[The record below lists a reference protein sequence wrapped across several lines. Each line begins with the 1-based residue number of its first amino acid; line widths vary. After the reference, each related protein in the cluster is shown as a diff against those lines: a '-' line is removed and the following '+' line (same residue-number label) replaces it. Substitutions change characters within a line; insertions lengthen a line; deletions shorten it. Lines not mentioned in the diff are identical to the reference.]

1 VVVAV
6 SGGADSVAL
15 LLALDELSGAQQLD
29 LNFKVAHLNHKLREE
44 GEQDALWVEEL
55 ARGMNYEIAVR
66 EIDVRELAAAQ
77 KDNLEQAARRA
88 RYGFLTDTAAQCGAK
103 LVLTAHTMDDQAE
116 TVLLRLM
123 RGSGLDGLSG
133 IEPVRALDKE
143 KNVLLVRPLLGW
155 ARRAETEKYCHARGV
170 TFRTDAMNDN
180 EQFARVRV
188 RKQLLPLMRDF
199 NGRIVEALSR
209 TGELLRED
217 SAALQAAAAELLDAA
232 TEKATS
238 GDVSLRVNVLA
249 SAPVAV
255 RRRALRECVARVR
268 GDLRRLE
275 SVHLLAIE
283 KLLFGERGGRVAE
296 LPGGAWVERRRG
308 KLFFHAEKVEK
319 GESGV

>member
-1 VVVAV
+1 M
-6 SGGADSVAL
+6 AL
-15 LLALDELSGAQQLD
+15 LLALNELSSAQRLD
-29 LNFKVAHLNHKLREE
+29 LNFTVAHLNHGLREE
-44 GEQDALWVEEL
+44 GEQDALWVKEL
-55 ARGMNYEIAVR
+55 ARGMNYEIAVG
-66 EIDVRELAAAQ
+66 EIDVRGLAATQ

-88 RYGFLTDTAAQCGAK
+88 RYGFLAGAAAQSSAS

-143 KNVLLVRPLLGW
+143 KNVSLVRPLLRW

-170 TFRTDAMNDN
+170 TFRTDAMNAD
-180 EQFARVRV
+180 ERFARVRV
-188 RKQLLPLMRDF
+188 RRQLLPLMQTF

-209 TGELLRED
+209 TAGLLKSD
-217 SAALQAAAAELLDAA
+217 AKALQLAAAELLDAA

-238 GDVSLRVNVLA
+238 GVPSLRVNVLA

-255 RRRALRECVARVR
+255 RRRALREWIARVR

-283 KLLFGERGGRVAE
+283 KLVFGERGGRVAE
-296 LPGGAWVERRRG
+296 LPGRAWVERRRDR
-308 KLFFHAEKVEK
+308 LFFHTEIVEK